1 MITVTTQSPVA
12 GKKKSINVNMHSI
25 HVVINAGSWTVWCRF
40 SPLFYSSACTSSIIS
55 PCNHVVVVETA
66 PPALMDSTLW
76 DCVEHISPHDC
87 VCRN

>member
-12 GKKKSINVNMHSI
+12 GGKKSINVNMHSI
-25 HVVINAGSWTVWCRF
+25 HVVINAGSWTVWRCV
-40 SPLFYSSACTSSIIS
+40 SPLFYSSARTSSIIS

-66 PPALMDSTLW
+66 SLMDSTRW
-76 DCVEHISPHDC
+76 DCVEHISPRDC